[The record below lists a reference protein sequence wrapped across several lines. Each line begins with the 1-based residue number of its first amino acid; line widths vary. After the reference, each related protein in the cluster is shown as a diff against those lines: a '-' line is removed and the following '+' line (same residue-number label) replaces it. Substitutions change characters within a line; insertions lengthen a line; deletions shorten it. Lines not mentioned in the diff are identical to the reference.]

1 MYNNL
6 QYVYMRGVTMD
17 KRQIKTRRAIFQ
29 AFNELLA
36 EKSYS
41 DITVQDIIEKADIGR
56 GTFYAHFGK
65 KDDLLNELS
74 RDVFNSVFECKCD
87 GECIHDKDEKKHDFK
102 SMVEHT
108 LVHIKAV
115 REKFYN
121 LFQCDGREVFMDVF
135 KIYLKELFR
144 DSLFEDGVSY
154 FGNVDEEIVLEV
166 LESAFIGILEHWV
179 ASEFKLSEEELA
191 TQFVA
196 MFNFAHATKVCGTC
210 NCSH

>member
-1 MYNNL
+1 MYSKL
-6 QYVYMRGVTMD
+6 LSVHMKGVNMD
-17 KRQIKTRRAIFQ
+17 KRQIKTRKAIFI

-41 DITVQDIIEKADIGR
+41 DITVQDIILKADIGR

-74 RDVFNSVFECKCD
+74 REVFNSVFECKCS

-102 SMVEHT
+102 SMIEHT
-108 LVHIKAV
+108 LVHIKSV
-115 REKFYN
+115 RENFYN

-135 KIYLKELFR
+135 KVYLKELFR
-144 DSLFEDGVSY
+144 DSLFENGVSY
-154 FGNVDEEIVLEV
+154 FENVEEEIVLEV

-179 ASEFKLSEEELA
+179 FSEFKLSEEELA
-191 TQFVA
+191 KQFVS
-196 MFNFAHATKVCGTC
+196 MFNFNHATTVCRHC
-210 NCSH
+210 NCKG

>member
-1 MYNNL
+1 
-6 QYVYMRGVTMD
+6 MD
-17 KRQIKTRRAIFQ
+17 KRQIKTRKAIFE

-41 DITVQDIIEKADIGR
+41 EMTVQDIIVKADIGR

-74 RDVFNSVFECKCD
+74 RDVFNSVFECRCNSA
-87 GECIHDKDEKKHDFK
+87 CIHDKDEKKHDFK

-108 LVHIKAV
+108 LVHIKSV
-115 REKFYN
+115 RNNFYN

-135 KIYLKELFR
+135 KVYLKELFR
-144 DSLFEDGVSY
+144 DSLFENGMSY
-154 FGNVDEEIVLEV
+154 FADVEEEIVLEV

-179 ASEFKLSEEELA
+179 NSGFELSEQELA
-191 TQFVA
+191 LKFTRMFQFDNA
-196 MFNFAHATKVCGTC
+196 RKVCSNC
-210 NCSH
+210 NCIQEQ

>member
-1 MYNNL
+1 
-6 QYVYMRGVTMD
+6 MD
-17 KRQIKTRRAIFQ
+17 KRQIKTRKAIFI

-41 DITVQDIIEKADIGR
+41 DITVQDIIVKADIGR

-74 RDVFNSVFECKCD
+74 REVFNSVFECKCK

-108 LVHIKAV
+108 LFHIKSV
-115 REKFYN
+115 RGNFYN

-135 KIYLKELFR
+135 KVYLKELFR
-144 DSLFEDGVSY
+144 DSLFENGVSY
-154 FGNVDEEIVLEV
+154 FENVEEEVVLEV

-179 ASEFKLSEEELA
+179 SSEFKLSEEELA
-191 TQFVA
+191 KQFVS
-196 MFNFAHATKVCGTC
+196 MFNFNHAITVCGQC
-210 NCSH
+210 NCKG